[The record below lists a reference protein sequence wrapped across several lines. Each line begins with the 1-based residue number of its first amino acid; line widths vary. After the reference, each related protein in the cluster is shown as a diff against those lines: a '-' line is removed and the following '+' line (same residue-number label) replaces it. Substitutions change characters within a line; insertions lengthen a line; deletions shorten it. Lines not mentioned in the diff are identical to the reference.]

1 MHKGKYQDSYV
12 WMKVMQ
18 WLGVLA
24 LLTVVAMAGWMVVPC
39 DHQSTEALKWFQF
52 VQTVGTFLL
61 PPFVCAWLWSAKPLE
76 WLHLEGIRT
85 ASLKLQGTK
94 IKTPSAFP
102 TCFVFSS
109 AVLLMVVAIPG
120 INLIADWNSRLELPA
135 FMAGIEQWMQAQ
147 EEAAMALTE
156 RFLNVRGIGPMLV
169 NVGLMALLPA
179 VAEELTFRGVIQSL
193 VAGRCSFEERD
204 ALHGVATS
212 RRTHMAVW
220 VTAILFSAIH
230 MQFYGFVPRMLLGAL
245 FGYALIWTG
254 SLWVPIVMHFTNNAI
269 TVVAYWVIS
278 NRGIDPEAIETFGI
292 GETAWVGWLS
302 MALTAAG
309 IYFFWRLS
317 RQMSNASSR
326 IS

>member
-85 ASLKLQGTK
+85 ASLKQQGTK
-94 IKTPSAFP
+94 KKTPSPVP

-120 INLIADWNSRLELPA
+120 INLIADWNSRLVLPA

-179 VAEELTFRGVIQSL
+179 MAEELTFRGVVQS
-193 VAGRCSFEERD
+193 FI
-204 ALHGVATS
+204 S
-212 RRTHMAVW
+212 RKHMAVW

>member
-1 MHKGKYQDSYV
+1 MYKGCASNSPV
-12 WMKVMQ
+12 WAKVMQ
-18 WLGVLA
+18 WLGVMA
-24 LLTVVAMAGWMVVPC
+24 LLTIVAMAGWMVVPC

-61 PPFVCAWLWSAKPLE
+61 PPFIVAWLWSSQPMR
-76 WLHLEGIRT
+76 WLQLARIRT
-85 ASLKLQGTK
+85 ASLKEQG
-94 IKTPSAFP
+94 IKTKMPSSIF
-102 TCFVFSS
+102 TCLLFGL
-109 AVLLMVVAIPG
+109 AILLMVVALPG
-120 INLIADWNSRLELPA
+120 INLLADWNSRLELPA
-135 FMAGIEQWMQAQ
+135 FMAGIEQWMRAQ
-147 EEAAMALTE
+147 EEAAMMLTA
-156 RFLNVRGIGPMLV
+156 RFLNVRGVGPLLV
-169 NVGLMALLPA
+169 NIGLMALLPA
-179 VAEELTFRGVIQSL
+179 MAEELTFRGVVQS
-193 VAGRCSFEERD
+193 FI
-204 ALHGVATS
+204 S
-212 RRTHMAVW
+212 RKHVAVW

-245 FGYALIWTG
+245 FGYALVWTG

-269 TVVAYWVIS
+269 TVVAYWIIS
-278 NRGIDPEAIETFGI
+278 NKGINPQAMESFGI